1 MLLDTGGTAVLA
13 IKQQKICLNCVQS
26 LGELVSDE
34 LGYLAEQIS
43 KQSVEMWL
51 SISLVFINMR
61 RDKLKNELLSKRE
74 QALDDLENSLPIQTA
89 CSGNR
94 AKDVAGQ
101 SFTRLK
107 AHNQSPQKL
116 GIEIHGYPGKI

>member
-1 MLLDTGGTAVLA
+1 MVLDTGGKAVPV

-61 RDKLKNELLSKRE
+61 RD
-74 QALDDLENSLPIQTA
+74 
-89 CSGNR
+89 
-94 AKDVAGQ
+94 
-101 SFTRLK
+101 
-107 AHNQSPQKL
+107 
-116 GIEIHGYPGKI
+116 